1 VATDVRDLQGAWNF
15 RDVADTTGV
24 LRPGRLFRSGELSEL
39 GDEGRD
45 ELRRLGVTDVAD
57 LRSRSEVLRHGP
69 GLVPDGVDIH
79 LLPIPDLAPDE
90 VNPDGEAPHEHAF
103 RRLLEDKP
111 DGEPVSEAATRYMVD
126 EYSRFPTYPGAQHAL
141 HRVVSLLADG
151 RTVLAHC
158 FAGKDRTGFTVA
170 LVMEAAGVDRDAIV
184 ADFLQSNQAVPL
196 LRERILNA
204 MRERVDVD
212 MTPELISIT
221 EARLSEEVL
230 GVRAE
235 YLDAARRTIDD
246 NFGSLDGYF
255 RSAGITTADVTRLR
269 DALLG

>member
-1 VATDVRDLQGAWNF
+1 MRDLQGAWNF

-79 LLPIPDLAPDE
+79 LLPIPDLPPDE

-103 RRLLEDKP
+103 KRLLEDKP
-111 DGEPVSEAATRYMVD
+111 DNEPVSEAATRYMVE

-141 HRVVSLLADG
+141 HRVVSLLADA

-170 LVMEAAGVDRDAIV
+170 LVLEAAGVDRDAI
-184 ADFLQSNQAVPL
+184 
-196 LRERILNA
+196 R
-204 MRERVDVD
+204 
-212 MTPELISIT
+212 
-221 EARLSEEVL
+221 SEE
-230 GVRAE
+230 
-235 YLDAARRTIDD
+235 RRV
-246 NFGSLDGYF
+246 GKEC
-255 RSAGITTADVTRLR
+255 
-269 DALLG
+269 

>member
-1 VATDVRDLQGAWNF
+1 VATGVRDLQGAWNF

-39 GDEGRD
+39 ADEGRG
-45 ELRRLGVTDVAD
+45 ELRRLGITDVAD

-79 LLPIPDLAPDE
+79 LLPIPDLAPDD

-103 RRLLEDKP
+103 KRLLEDKP
-111 DGEPVSEAATRYMVD
+111 DGESISGAATRYMVD
-126 EYSRFPTYPGAQHAL
+126 EYSRFPTYPGAREAV
-141 HRVVSLLADG
+141 HRLVTLLADG

-170 LVMEAAGVDRDAIV
+170 LVLEAAGVDRDAIV
-184 ADFLQSNQAVPL
+184 ADFLTSNQAVPL
-196 LRERILNA
+196 LRERIVNT
-204 MRERVDVD
+204 MRQRTDID
-212 MTPELISIT
+212 MTPELLSTT

-235 YLDAARRTIDD
+235 YLDAARRTIEGE
-246 NFGSLDGYF
+246 FGSLDGYF
-255 RSAGITTADVTRLR
+255 RSAGVTEADVSGLR
-269 DALLG
+269 DALRA

>member
-1 VATDVRDLQGAWNF
+1 
-15 RDVADTTGV
+15 
-24 LRPGRLFRSGELSEL
+24 
-39 GDEGRD
+39 
-45 ELRRLGVTDVAD
+45 
-57 LRSRSEVLRHGP
+57 
-69 GLVPDGVDIH
+69 
-79 LLPIPDLAPDE
+79 
-90 VNPDGEAPHEHAF
+90 
-103 RRLLEDKP
+103 
-111 DGEPVSEAATRYMVD
+111 
-126 EYSRFPTYPGAQHAL
+126 
-141 HRVVSLLADG
+141 
-151 RTVLAHC
+151 VLAHC

-170 LVMEAAGVDRDAIV
+170 LVLEAAGVDRDAIV
-184 ADFLQSNQAVPL
+184 ADFLQSNRAVPH

-204 MRERVDVD
+204 IRERSDVD
-212 MTPELISIT
+212 MTPELMSIT

>member
-1 VATDVRDLQGAWNF
+1 
-15 RDVADTTGV
+15 
-24 LRPGRLFRSGELSEL
+24 
-39 GDEGRD
+39 
-45 ELRRLGVTDVAD
+45 
-57 LRSRSEVLRHGP
+57 
-69 GLVPDGVDIH
+69 
-79 LLPIPDLAPDE
+79 
-90 VNPDGEAPHEHAF
+90 
-103 RRLLEDKP
+103 
-111 DGEPVSEAATRYMVD
+111 MVE
-126 EYSRFPTYPGAQHAL
+126 EYSRFPTYPGAQQAL
-141 HRVVSLLADG
+141 HRVVNLLADG

-170 LVMEAAGVDRDAIV
+170 LVLEAAGVDRDAIV
-184 ADFLQSNQAVPL
+184 ADFLQSNRAVPH

-204 MRERVDVD
+204 IRERSDVD
-212 MTPELISIT
+212 MTPELMAIT

-255 RSAGITTADVTRLR
+255 RSAGVIASDVTRLR

>member
-1 VATDVRDLQGAWNF
+1 VATGVRDLQGAWNF
-15 RDVADTTGV
+15 RDVADSTGV
-24 LRPGRLFRSGELSEL
+24 LRTGRLFRSGELSEL
-39 GDEGRD
+39 REEGRE

-103 RRLLEDKP
+103 KRLFEEKP
-111 DGEPVSEAATRYMVD
+111 DGESISEAASRYMVE
-126 EYSRFPTYPGAQHAL
+126 EYSRFPTYPGAREAL
-141 HRVVSLLADG
+141 HRMVTLLGDG
-151 RTVLAHC
+151 RTLLAHC
-158 FAGKDRTGFTVA
+158 FAGKDRTGFTIAV
-170 LVMEAAGVDRDAIV
+170 LLEAAGVERDAIV
-184 ADFLQSNQAVPL
+184 ADFLTSNQAVPF
-196 LRERILNA
+196 LRERILQTL
-204 MRERVDVD
+204 RQRSDVE
-212 MTPELISIT
+212 MTPELLSTT

-255 RSAGITTADVTRLR
+255 RSADITAEAIDRMR
-269 DALLG
+269 DTLLG

>member
-1 VATDVRDLQGAWNF
+1 
-15 RDVADTTGV
+15 
-24 LRPGRLFRSGELSEL
+24 
-39 GDEGRD
+39 
-45 ELRRLGVTDVAD
+45 
-57 LRSRSEVLRHGP
+57 
-69 GLVPDGVDIH
+69 
-79 LLPIPDLAPDE
+79 
-90 VNPDGEAPHEHAF
+90 
-103 RRLLEDKP
+103 
-111 DGEPVSEAATRYMVD
+111 
-126 EYSRFPTYPGAQHAL
+126 
-141 HRVVSLLADG
+141 VSLLADG

-170 LVMEAAGVDRDAIV
+170 LVLEAAGVDRDAIV
-184 ADFLQSNQAVPL
+184 ADFLQSNRAVPL

-204 MRERVDVD
+204 IRERADVD

-230 GVRAE
+230 GVRSE

-255 RSAGITTADVTRLR
+255 RSAGITTAGVTRLR

>member
-1 VATDVRDLQGAWNF
+1 MATGVRDLQGAWNF
-15 RDVADTTGV
+15 RDVADTTGA

-39 GDEGRD
+39 ADEGRE
-45 ELRRLGVTDVAD
+45 ELRRLGITDVAD

-79 LLPIPDLAPDE
+79 LLPIPDLAPDD

-103 RRLLEDKP
+103 KRLFEEKP
-111 DGEPVSEAATRYMVD
+111 DGESVSDAASRYMMD
-126 EYSRFPTYPGAQHAL
+126 EYTRFPTYPGAREAL
-141 HRVVSLLADG
+141 HRMVTLLGDG

-158 FAGKDRTGFTVA
+158 FAGKDRTGFTIA
-170 LVMEAAGVDRDAIV
+170 LVLEAAGVERDAIV
-184 ADFLQSNQAVPL
+184 TDFLTSNLAVPL
-196 LRERILNA
+196 LRERILDTIRQRA
-204 MRERVDVD
+204 DLEV
-212 MTPELISIT
+212 TPDLMSTT

-235 YLDAARRTIDD
+235 YLNAARRTIDEK
-246 NFGSLDGYF
+246 FGSLGGYF
-255 RSAGITTADVTRLR
+255 RSAEITETDVHRLR

>member
-1 VATDVRDLQGAWNF
+1 MTTGLRDLQGAWNF
-15 RDVADTTGV
+15 RDVADTTGA

-39 GDEGRD
+39 GNDGRD

-90 VNPDGEAPHEHAF
+90 ANPDGEAPHEHAF
-103 RRLLEDKP
+103 KRLFEEKP
-111 DGEPVSEAATRYMVD
+111 DGESVSDAASRYMVD
-126 EYSRFPTYPGAQHAL
+126 EYSRFPTYPGAREAL
-141 HRVVSLLADG
+141 HRVVTLLADG

-158 FAGKDRTGFTVA
+158 FAGKDRTGFTIA
-170 LVMEAAGVDRDAIV
+170 LVLEAAGIDRDAIV
-184 ADFLQSNQAVPL
+184 TDFLTSNQAVPL
-196 LRERILNA
+196 LRERILTTI
-204 MRERVDVD
+204 RERADVD
-212 MTPELISIT
+212 MTPELMSLT

-255 RSAGITTADVTRLR
+255 RSADITDGDIHRLR

>member
-24 LRPGRLFRSGELSEL
+24 VRPGRLFRSGELSEL
-39 GDEGRD
+39 GDEGRS

-79 LLPIPDLAPDE
+79 LLPIPDLPPDE

-126 EYSRFPTYPGAQHAL
+126 
-141 HRVVSLLADG
+141 DG